1 MWHNGLRIQHCH
13 SSGSGSRFGPWP
25 RNFYR
30 AQVQQKKK
38 KKKKKSLLKIGRLSD
53 RVGRPSYRE
62 TCHDRIGLCTTGCIH
77 LSAVF
82 SNNTILEP
90 KMNGMHQRT
99 APAQE
104 FLTEIQS
111 PIKDP
116 RMGDSRLINY
126 QVLL

>member
-1 MWHNGLRIQHCH
+1 MAQRVKDPALSLQRLREQVW
-13 SSGSGSRFGPWP
+13 SL
-25 RNFYR
+25 
-30 AQVQQKKK
+30 AQEFLQGTGAA
-38 KKKKKSLLKIGRLSD
+38 KKKKSLLKIGRLSD